1 MLSTTSFLFFT
12 SLAVSAVASNLA
24 ARSAFSPLSDLH
36 RRGLTGQNVAFAC
49 FGGGGD
55 CECPLDNNGD
65 SGVLIN
71 VYPGFQCAF
80 PSGACTWD
88 DKVSKRADY
97 VFISSC
103 MDINFHFYVDHRLAL
118 CPISIKLIA
127 PRLLPA
133 APLAVVAAPGTS
145 TATPAF
151 LSISSLV
158 TNAHTRTVLALG
170 TL

>member
-1 MLSTTSFLFFT
+1 MFSAATHRLITIPLAKHLDARVFGEFLPLSQTRMALRNVV
-12 SLAVSAVASNLA
+12 LAV
-24 ARSAFSPLSDLH
+24 
-36 RRGLTGQNVAFAC
+36 
-49 FGGGGD
+49 
-55 CECPLDNNGD
+55 
-65 SGVLIN
+65 
-71 VYPGFQCAF
+71 
-80 PSGACTWD
+80 
-88 DKVSKRADY
+88 DY
-97 VFISSC
+97 
-103 MDINFHFYVDHRLAL
+103 RLAP